1 MGKRVGD
8 VSGFDSL
15 VEEQPAFIQGNFRRL
30 AKLHYWKAI
39 RSSGIIGMEELTKKE
54 IQKQEDFNRE
64 MIPHLDALY
73 NFGLRLTSDPN
84 DAEDLVQDTVV
95 KAYRFFNSYEKGTNA
110 KAWLFRILKN
120 SYINNYRRDSKRPQQ
135 VDYDEV
141 SSFYESIRAARTDT
155 SDLEDQMYRDL
166 MDDDINGALED
177 LPEDFRTVV
186 LLCDVEGFTYEE
198 IANMLDVPIGTI
210 RSRLHRGR
218 NLLKAQL
225 LEYAQK
231 RGFAEKSES

>member
-1 MGKRVGD
+1 MQKNLRTD
-8 VSGFDSL
+8 
-15 VEEQPAFIQGNFRRL
+15 
-30 AKLHYWKAI
+30 
-39 RSSGIIGMEELTKKE
+39 GMAELTREEVK
-54 IQKQEDFNRE
+54 KQEDFE
-64 MIPHLDALY
+64 EEIIPHLDAMY
-73 NFGLRLTSDPN
+73 NFALRLTSDPS
-84 DAEDLVQDTVV
+84 DAEDLVQDTIV
-95 KAYRFFNSYEKGTNA
+95 KAFRFFSSYEKGTNA

-120 SYINNYRRDSKRPQQ
+120 SYINNYRKKSKQPNQ

-141 SSFYESIRAARTDT
+141 STFYETIRAERTDT
-155 SDLEDQMYRDL
+155 SDLEDKMFRDL
-166 MDDDINGALED
+166 IDDDISQALEE

-225 LEYAQK
+225 KEYAEK
-231 RGFAEKSES
+231 RGYQPE

>member
-1 MGKRVGD
+1 M
-8 VSGFDSL
+8 S
-15 VEEQPAFIQGNFRRL
+15 
-30 AKLHYWKAI
+30 
-39 RSSGIIGMEELTKKE
+39 ELTKEE
-54 IQKQEDFNRE
+54 IQKQEDFE
-64 MIPHLDALY
+64 EEIVPHLDAMY
-73 NFGLRLTSDPN
+73 NFALRLTSDPS
-84 DAEDLVQDTVV
+84 DAEDLVQDTIV
-95 KAYRFFNSYEKGTNA
+95 KAYRFFSSYEKGTNA

-120 SYINNYRRDSKRPQQ
+120 SYINNYRKQSKQPNQ

-141 SSFYESIRAARTDT
+141 SSFYETIRADRTDT
-155 SDLEDQMYRDL
+155 SDLEDKMFREL
-166 MDDDINGALED
+166 IDDDISNALEE

-225 LEYAQK
+225 KEYAEK
-231 RGFAEKSES
+231 RGYKEED

>member
-1 MGKRVGD
+1 M
-8 VSGFDSL
+8 
-15 VEEQPAFIQGNFRRL
+15 A
-30 AKLHYWKAI
+30 
-39 RSSGIIGMEELTKKE
+39 ELTRE
-54 IQKQEDFNRE
+54 EVQKQEDFE
-64 MIPHLDALY
+64 EEIIPHLDAMY
-73 NFGLRLTSDPN
+73 NFALRLTSDPS
-84 DAEDLVQDTVV
+84 DAEDLVQDTIV
-95 KAYRFFNSYEKGTNA
+95 KAFRFFSSYEKGTNA

-120 SYINNYRRDSKRPQQ
+120 SYINNYRRKSKQPNQ

-141 SSFYESIRAARTDT
+141 STFYETIRAERTDT
-155 SDLEDQMYRDL
+155 SDLEDKMFRDL
-166 MDDDINGALED
+166 IDDDISNALDE

-225 LEYAQK
+225 MDYAEK
-231 RGFAEKSES
+231 RGYDSD

>member
-1 MGKRVGD
+1 MG
-8 VSGFDSL
+8 
-15 VEEQPAFIQGNFRRL
+15 
-30 AKLHYWKAI
+30 
-39 RSSGIIGMEELTKKE
+39 ELTQDEFKK
-54 IQKQEDFNRE
+54 QVDFERE
-64 MIPHLDALY
+64 MLPHLDALY
-73 NFGLRLTSDPN
+73 NFAIRLTTDPI

-95 KAYRFFNSYEKGTNA
+95 KAFRFFSSYEKGTNA

-120 SYINNYRRDSKRPQQ
+120 SYINNYRKKSKQPQQ

-141 SSFYESIRAARTDT
+141 STYYETVRSEQSDTTDM
-155 SDLEDQMYRDL
+155 EDIMYRDML
-166 MDDDINGALED
+166 DDHITKALQR

-218 NLLKAQL
+218 NLLRVEL
-225 LEYAQK
+225 EEYAVR
-231 RGFAEKSES
+231 RGYGKED

>member
-1 MGKRVGD
+1 M
-8 VSGFDSL
+8 
-15 VEEQPAFIQGNFRRL
+15 A
-30 AKLHYWKAI
+30 
-39 RSSGIIGMEELTKKE
+39 ELTKQE
-54 IQKQEDFNRE
+54 VQKQEDFE
-64 MIPHLDALY
+64 EEIIPHLDALY
-73 NFGLRLTSDPN
+73 NFALRLTSDPN
-84 DAEDLVQDTVV
+84 DAEDLVQDTIV
-95 KAYRFFNSYEKGTNA
+95 KAYRFFSSYEKGTNA

-120 SYINNYRRDSKRPQQ
+120 SYINNYRKKSKQPNQ

-141 SSFYESIRAARTDT
+141 ATFYETIRAERTDT
-155 SDLEDQMYRDL
+155 SDLEDRMFREL
-166 MDDDINGALED
+166 IDDDISNALEE

-225 LEYAQK
+225 MEYAQK
-231 RGFAEKSES
+231 RGYKPD

>member
-1 MGKRVGD
+1 M
-8 VSGFDSL
+8 
-15 VEEQPAFIQGNFRRL
+15 A
-30 AKLHYWKAI
+30 
-39 RSSGIIGMEELTKKE
+39 ELTLQE
-54 IQKQEDFNRE
+54 VQKQEDFQE
-64 MIPHLDALY
+64 EIIPHLDAMY
-73 NFGLRLTSDPN
+73 NFALRLTSDPN
-84 DAEDLVQDTVV
+84 DSEDLVQDTIV
-95 KAYRFFNSYEKGTNA
+95 KAYRFFSSYEKGTNA

-120 SYINNYRRDSKRPQQ
+120 SYINKYRKQSKQPSQ

-141 SSFYESIRAARTDT
+141 SSFYETIRADRTDT
-155 SDLEDQMYRDL
+155 SDLEDRMFREL
-166 MDDDINGALED
+166 IDDDISNALEE

-225 LEYAQK
+225 VEYAED
-231 RGFAEKSES
+231 RGYQPD